1 MSGTRTTGAI
11 SILINETTPFFKE
24 DLPVFL
30 AHEYWHTW
38 MGGEF
43 YSAYSYK
50 YMAWLFEGVTDYYAH
65 KTNYL
70 AKTLDAQSW
79 VDKYNRILT
88 KQYLSSVRNKS
99 NQDIIDYFDEDMR
112 YSDLPYTRGK
122 IIAFEL
128 DNRIQKLSNNQY
140 SLDDVL
146 KNLFSDKKN
155 HAITL
160 KNFED
165 SLRLFYPDA
174 RNFVKLYVKNGE
186 DLPLSPTIFGQEA
199 KLNLVKIKPE
209 NYGLDLKSTF
219 INKIVSGVSEKST
232 AYQKGLRNGQKVIS
246 YQVNYDDINKPILL
260 KIVSNHHTESHFLL
274 ERDGL
279 DVLVPQYQ
287 ISKGE

>member
-1 MSGTRTTGAI
+1 MHKENIASFGGNPAAVTIAGQSAGAFSVNAMI
-11 SILINETTPFFKE
+11 ASP
-24 DLPVFL
+24 
-30 AHEYWHTW
+30 
-38 MGGEF
+38 
-43 YSAYSYK
+43 
-50 YMAWLFEGVTDYYAH
+50 
-65 KTNYL
+65 L
-70 AKTLDAQSW
+70 AKGLFHKAIPQSGGLLS
-79 VDKYNRILT
+79 KMLSQSLT
-88 KQYLSSVRNKS
+88 DSEKQGLKFMALANANSIADLRKISA
-99 NQDIIDYFDEDMR
+99 DE
-112 YSDLPYTRGK
+112 L
-122 IIAFEL
+122 
-128 DNRIQKLSNNQY
+128 QKLSNNQY